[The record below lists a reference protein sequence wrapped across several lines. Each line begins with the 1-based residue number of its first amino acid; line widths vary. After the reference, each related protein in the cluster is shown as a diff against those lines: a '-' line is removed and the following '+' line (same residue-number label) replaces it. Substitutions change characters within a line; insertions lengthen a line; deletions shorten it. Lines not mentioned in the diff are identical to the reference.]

1 MVRKSLR
8 DEGEAQD
15 RDPRVEPQASLDAK
29 RAGQPV
35 LGVDRDAEVG
45 SDGPAGE
52 RDDHHG
58 DHDEERAHPHI
69 LAYANAANAPRTANL
84 QVAGYR

>member
-1 MVRKSLR
+1 MRKRLR
-8 DEGEAQD
+8 DEREAQD
-15 RDPRVEPQASLDAK
+15 GHPRVEAQASLGAK
-29 RAGQPV
+29 RAGHPV

-58 DHDEERAHPHI
+58 DHDEERAHSHI
-69 LAYANAANAPRTANL
+69 LAYPDGANAPRTANS